1 MIIDMDSRNAESS
14 KTWTASQFSR
24 IARTLYADS
33 PPFAKALL
41 TYRPYICPFE
51 DLLPH
56 VPVDSNVLDFG
67 CGGGLFMGLL
77 YSTGRLNSGYGIDLK
92 PASIAV
98 ANKMVERA
106 ENQVPGKSAKTTL
119 TFESGDVF
127 AGPRSS
133 EILPARPFD
142 VVALVDVIHHVPPS
156 LHRQLLE
163 MLVARV
169 KPGGTFLYKDMCRSP
184 LWRAGTNW
192 FHDLVVAKQWIHYAR
207 YEWVEQTVA
216 ELGMNLMHSARINRF
231 WYGHDLRVFRK
242 PAA

>member
-1 MIIDMDSRNAESS
+1 MDMRNAEPS
-14 KTWTASQFSR
+14 KRWTASELSG

-33 PPFAKALL
+33 PPLAHALM

-67 CGGGLFMGLL
+67 CGAGLFMGLL
-77 YSTGRLNSGYGIDLK
+77 YSTGRLNSGYGIDVN
-92 PASIAV
+92 PALIAV
-98 ANKMVERA
+98 AKKMVERA
-106 ENQVPGKSAKTTL
+106 ENQVTSKSAKTTL
-119 TFESGDVF
+119 RFESGDVF
-127 AGPRSS
+127 SDFRSS
-133 EILPARPFD
+133 EILPVGPFD
-142 VVALVDVIHHVPPS
+142 VVALVDVMHHVPRS

-184 LWRAGTNW
+184 LWRAGANW
-192 FHDLVVAKQWIHYAR
+192 FHDLVIAHQWIQYAR
-207 YEWVEQTVA
+207 YEWVEQAVA
-216 ELGMNLMHSARINRF
+216 KVGMNLTHSARINRL

-242 PAA
+242 PA